1 MICFRCEKE
10 ISDDSPFCP
19 FCGPHIKRK
28 LKKDTT
34 ATATD
39 APNTI
44 YIPYFLLPIKKDD
57 TLVKKVIRL
66 FRPKKGIR
74 ITIDT

>member
-1 MICFRCEKE
+1 MMKKISKEKQ
-10 ISDDSPFCP
+10 DSVT
-19 FCGPHIKRK
+19 
-28 LKKDTT
+28 DTSL
-34 ATATD
+34 D
-39 APNTI
+39 I
-44 YIPYFLLPIKKDD
+44 EIPYFLRIQKDD

>member
-1 MICFRCEKE
+1 MICFRCETE

-19 FCGPHIKRK
+19 FCGPHIYRK

-44 YIPYFLLPIKKDD
+44 YIPYLLTIQKDD